1 MKYQNNKKRYDL
13 IIKFNSETYIDL
25 RCSDIFKELA
35 DWKKYGTLGF
45 RGFCSLSKE
54 EIEKLIIE
62 KVGLNHKDFQVLSTT
77 RLYVPS

>member
-13 IIKFNSETYIDL
+13 IIKFKSESYIDL

-35 DWKKYGTLGF
+35 EWKNYGILGF
-45 RGFCSLSKE
+45 RGFSSLNKE
-54 EIEKLIIE
+54 EIEKILID
-62 KVGLNHKDFQVLSTT
+62 KVGLNPKDFQVISTT